1 METRICIGLI
11 MNNTNSTKKYREF
24 GLVVGF
30 IFPLLVGYLIP
41 LITGHSFRIWSLF
54 FGVPLILLSITEPR
68 KLRYLYRLWIW
79 VGEVLGFVNSR
90 IILGSIFF
98 FILFPIA
105 FLMRIIGHDPLR
117 RKKNN
122 KKSYR
127 ELRKDVNI
135 NLENIF

>member
-1 METRICIGLI
+1 MDNI
-11 MNNTNSTKKYREF
+11 NSTKKFREF

-30 IFPLLVGYLIP
+30 LFPLLVGYLIP
-41 LITGHSFRIWSLF
+41 LIIGHSFRVWSLF
-54 FGVPLILLSITEPR
+54 IGVPLIILSITAPR
-68 KLRYLYRLWIW
+68 KLRYLYRLWMWI
-79 VGEVLGFVNSR
+79 GEVLGFVNSR
-90 IILGSIFF
+90 LILGSIFF
-98 FILFPIA
+98 LILFPIA